1 MNPVARISASLTLTL
16 VVWGPNAFADW
27 QSGHDALPHIVV
39 RFLVIFTLARLAV
52 RGVESLFASYVR
64 SMRPNQTP
72 IDADDS
78 FATGPARRRTDSP

>member
-1 MNPVARISASLTLTL
+1 
-16 VVWGPNAFADW
+16 
-27 QSGHDALPHIVV
+27 
-39 RFLVIFTLARLAV
+39 VIFTLVRLAV